1 MRCKIIINDEVN
13 VKIEGLP
20 VDVRRKISN
29 KMKWQ
34 VPYARYLPQYKLG
47 RWDGKVGFFG
57 LGGNGYVN
65 HLDKILQIIHEEGIE
80 VDSIDDKRQK
90 TDLNFS
96 LIDKD
101 YFADKK
107 WPKGPLCEGQS
118 IELRDYQVE
127 VVNNFLRTPQS
138 LQEVATGAGKTIITA
153 CLSSLCESIGR
164 TVVIVPNKSLVTQT
178 EEDYKTVGLDVG
190 VYFGDRKELNRTHT
204 ICTWQSLNILDKRA
218 KSGDSVL
225 TLTDFLDGVKA
236 IIVDEVHQAKADV
249 LKKLLTHHLKNA
261 PVRWG
266 LTGTVPKEQFEFQS

>member
-107 WPKGPLCEGQS
+107 WPKGHLCEGQS

-153 CLSSLCESIGR
+153 CL
-164 TVVIVPNKSLVTQT
+164 
-178 EEDYKTVGLDVG
+178 
-190 VYFGDRKELNRTHT
+190 
-204 ICTWQSLNILDKRA
+204 
-218 KSGDSVL
+218 
-225 TLTDFLDGVKA
+225 
-236 IIVDEVHQAKADV
+236 
-249 LKKLLTHHLKNA
+249 
-261 PVRWG
+261 
-266 LTGTVPKEQFEFQS
+266 